1 MTHSTSL
8 PACVPPPQE
17 SQEPLLE
24 MMAQVHF
31 LPAVPHQ
38 GKGRHRSL
46 LSLHLATAI
55 LWCVWNGWQSQHA
68 VWRLIVGG
76 FAGFGSLK
84 ISDQA
89 IYKRIGEQGMDAMKE
104 LFEQMSAW
112 LHDLLTPLQDLR
124 LAPFANDIFL
134 LDESVLDQVKRWL
147 PAHRDLPAKDGR
159 LLAGRIAGL
168 FDLRRHLWAQL
179 DLLKD
184 GQANCKVHA
193 RAMLSRVKAGDLLLF
208 DLGYYAYP
216 WFDEL
221 TAAAIF
227 WISRQRQAG
236 SVKRLFVLLEC
247 DGLRDEL
254 VWLGAYRADQA
265 GYTVRMVSIFYQGI
279 WRQYLTNVLDPRV
292 LSAAD
297 IVRLYARRW
306 DIELAFRLLK
316 EYLGLRLL
324 WSAKWEVVGVQV
336 WASAILAQVLHSW
349 QVRIAWQEQVE
360 LDEVSLELLLQ
371 QARLWMGQGKSVC
384 ELVHAHG
391 RFLGIIR
398 ASTRQQIQGPD
409 VPVQAYA
416 WPPPAEVL
424 ASRRAR
430 CAHKQAGNAQRKKKG
445 EAGGAKTQKRKARQ
459 KGVPAEAGPAET
471 QKRKAR
477 QGLVFVEAEP
487 AEAKKRK
494 VHQGLVHL
502 VAGKLQGRKEVKQH

>member
-1 MTHSTSL
+1 
-8 PACVPPPQE
+8 
-17 SQEPLLE
+17 
-24 MMAQVHF
+24 
-31 LPAVPHQ
+31 
-38 GKGRHRSL
+38 
-46 LSLHLATAI
+46 
-55 LWCVWNGWQSQHA
+55 
-68 VWRLIVGG
+68 
-76 FAGFGSLK
+76 
-84 ISDQA
+84 
-89 IYKRIGEQGMDAMKE
+89 
-104 LFEQMSAW
+104 
-112 LHDLLTPLQDLR
+112 
-124 LAPFANDIFL
+124 
-134 LDESVLDQVKRWL
+134 
-147 PAHRDLPAKDGR
+147 
-159 LLAGRIAGL
+159 
-168 FDLRRHLWAQL
+168 
-179 DLLKD
+179 
-184 GQANCKVHA
+184 
-193 RAMLSRVKAGDLLLF
+193 MLGRVKAGDLLLF

-265 GYTVRMVSIFYQGI
+265 GYTVRMVSICYQGI

-297 IVRLYARRW
+297 MVRLYARRW

-371 QARLWMGQGKSVC
+371 QARLWMGQGKNVC

-398 ASTRQQIQGPD
+398 PSTRQQIQGPD

-424 ASRRAR
+424 ASRKAR

-445 EAGGAKTQKRKARQ
+445 AVDPAKTQKRKARQ
-459 KGVPAEAGPAET
+459 KGVPAEAGPAEAK
-471 QKRKAR
+471 QRKA
-477 QGLVFVEAEP
+477 
-487 AEAKKRK
+487 
-494 VHQGLVHL
+494 HQGLVHL